1 MSFWEQLNDRV
12 VQPTFGF
19 AADAGYELIGLGARD
34 RAQAEADWQR
44 QMYYDSQA
52 AWDRLYGMMPPS
64 GALTPDYISTYD
76 WMGQGGTEYLEEIAR
91 QEKLLHPL
99 EEAVAEWEAVFQRG
113 GDISPGHRVA
123 YERARSELEAAQNNL
138 AETRRQQ
145 AERAQQMM
153 GNVMVG
159 DDQVAMAGAGADQ
172 WSIDAQRQAT
182 AGLYDIYQAGG
193 LDETTR
199 AENEMMR
206 QRYLADERSQRE
218 ALMQQAYARG
228 VGGSGMEMQGQLA
241 NQQQSANAQYMAS
254 LQNLASGQQR
264 AQTAL
269 RDHGSLGS
277 QARGQSFQEDAMRR
291 AAQDH
296 FTQYNTDYY
305 RHLYGQAAGTESAR
319 AEAAAGAQ
327 QQLFEN
333 HMGIEA
339 GRTGQYSGF
348 AGTSSQREMFNR
360 GQQQEGLRGLAG
372 VAATIIGG

>member
-52 AWDRLYGMMPPS
+52 AWDRAQGAMP
-64 GALTPDYISTYD
+64 GAGDITPDYMSTYD
-76 WMGQGGTEYLEEIAR
+76 WLTGGGAQHIEWVAQAQANVDALREQLYYYIGYAQQGTLNRESMAEYESVRRRL
-91 QEKLLHPL
+91 QH
-99 EEAVAEWEAVFQRG
+99 AERILRTQK
-113 GDISPGHRVA
+113 
-123 YERARSELEAAQNNL
+123 ERAAA
-138 AETRRQQ
+138 ASRE
-145 AERAQQMM
+145 MM

-182 AGLYDIYQAGG
+182 EGLYDIYQAGG

-241 NQQQSANAQYMAS
+241 NQQQSANAQYLAS

-305 RHLYGQAAGTESAR
+305 RHMYDQAAGTQSAQSQ
-319 AEAAAGAQ
+319 AEAGANQ
-327 QQLFEN
+327 QTFEN
-333 HMGIEA
+333 QMGIEA

-372 VAATIIGG
+372 FAATFVGG